1 VQAIDIR
8 FGLRWALAA
17 SGHREQSVQ
26 PLREAEAL
34 ARLLGDR
41 RREALALSTLAT
53 HYWGAAEYGDAIDA
67 GRRALEL
74 ANALDDQ
81 DLRVT
86 TDMVLARVY
95 YALGQYAR
103 ADDYLH
109 DSLVA
114 ASDASPLESFGL
126 PYVPGVGVRVF
137 LAWCAAERGQ
147 FDTAQTLREEGLRI
161 ARAVDSPWS
170 LIVANWG
177 SGYCFLLQG
186 KTDQAVGALEAAV
199 QACETGRIPLLFP
212 NSAALL
218 GAAYVLAR
226 RTRDARALLQRT
238 LEQIMVIGNSVYR
251 ISCTLAL
258 GEAYLVDGERDRAGA
273 LACEALRLSEVQDA
287 KGDEARALRL
297 LGEIAAS
304 AEPPEGAEAEGYYR
318 QALAL
323 AEELGMRPL
332 VAHCHLGLGT
342 LYENVGREQEARG
355 ELTTAIG
362 MYRAMDMPFWLAR
375 AEAIPRRA

>member
-1 VQAIDIR
+1 
-8 FGLRWALAA
+8 
-17 SGHREQSVQ
+17 
-26 PLREAEAL
+26 
-34 ARLLGDR
+34 
-41 RREALALSTLAT
+41 
-53 HYWGAAEYGDAIDA
+53 
-67 GRRALEL
+67 
-74 ANALDDQ
+74 
-81 DLRVT
+81 
-86 TDMVLARVY
+86 
-95 YALGQYAR
+95 
-103 ADDYLH
+103 
-109 DSLVA
+109 
-114 ASDASPLESFGL
+114 
-126 PYVPGVGVRVF
+126 
-137 LAWCAAERGQ
+137 
-147 FDTAQTLREEGLRI
+147 
-161 ARAVDSPWS
+161 
-170 LIVANWG
+170 
-177 SGYCFLLQG
+177 
-186 KTDQAVGALEAAV
+186 
-199 QACETGRIPLLFP
+199 
-212 NSAALL
+212 
-218 GAAYVLAR
+218 
-226 RTRDARALLQRT
+226 
-238 LEQIMVIGNSVYR
+238 MVIGNSVYR